1 MNITKNELLMEIKS
15 TISSKDAYNKFIRRR
30 TKNDMIEQFLLLRGI
45 SFNDLS
51 FMEQCN
57 LKQMNKSDILN
68 YMIHDL
74 KCQAQ
79 IR

>member
-1 MNITKNELLMEIKS
+1 MEIKS
-15 TISSKDAYNKFIRRR
+15 VVSSKDAYDKFIRRR

-45 SFNDLS
+45 NFNDLS
-51 FMEQCN
+51 FMEQCS
-57 LKQMNKSDILN
+57 LKQMSRSDILN

>member
-1 MNITKNELLMEIKS
+1 MEIKS

-74 KCQAQ
+74 KCQTQ